1 MSIRVK
7 GRLRRMQMHDLADD
21 GSNHEFRVVLDQVIS
36 EQTGMPC
43 DEGVD
48 FLSDEQFR
56 DAMEKAKARIKKK
69 KEKASRGEAAYDKE
83 VPLAGVA

>member
-1 MSIRVK
+1 
-7 GRLRRMQMHDLADD
+7 MQMNDLADD

-48 FLSDEQFR
+48 FLSDEQFM

-83 VPLAGVA
+83 VPLAGIA

>member
-1 MSIRVK
+1 MY
-7 GRLRRMQMHDLADD
+7 DLADD

-48 FLSDEQFR
+48 LLTDQQFH
-56 DAMEKAKARIKKK
+56 DALEKAKAKIKKK
-69 KEKASRGEAAYDKE
+69 KEKAARGQAVYDKE
-83 VPLAGVA
+83 VPLAGVV

>member
-1 MSIRVK
+1 
-7 GRLRRMQMHDLADD
+7 MHDLADD

-48 FLSDEQFR
+48 FLSDEQFK

-69 KEKASRGEAAYDKE
+69 KEKASRGEAAYAKE